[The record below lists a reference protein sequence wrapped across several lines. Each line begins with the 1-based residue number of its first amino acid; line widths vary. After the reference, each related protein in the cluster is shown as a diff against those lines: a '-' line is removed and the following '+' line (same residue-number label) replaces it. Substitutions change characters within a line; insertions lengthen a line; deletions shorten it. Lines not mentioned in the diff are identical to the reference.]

1 MFTSE
6 NWHSTCQEAEPL
18 LSNPQIKAKKAT
30 PWHIIGPV
38 FLLSVGL
45 GGLVAPTV
53 QFYTEIFCDLYYKS
67 EIQDGDDSNTLFS
80 WVYDQNIRNQDLPD
94 VQDCS
99 IPEVQVIVS
108 RVLAIVAFLQSVSAF
123 LVAGF
128 YGSLS
133 DRYGRKIVCQIF
145 GIGSIATILCYIAVF
160 FIQGRIAGALL
171 VAAPVIR
178 GLLVGDVIITAVI
191 HAYVTDCTTPDNRT
205 VIFSRLMAA
214 VLAGITLGPTL
225 SSLLIAK
232 TGTLAS
238 VFYFLFVL
246 YACFFLYAMFI
257 LPESLDEAVMEK
269 ARYDYDNKPR
279 TTFLQKIN
287 VFSAL
292 EVLIHTKPKQITKYA
307 LPMLAIVQ
315 CICQAL
321 SQPPNFLYAMLT
333 FHWTAYEGGFF
344 LSVAAGMRVVGV
356 MVILPFLTSRFQKYV
371 QKQQQQYNQEG
382 DEEQEEQEK
391 EEEKTY
397 YRILFNIWMARIG
410 LGIEATGF
418 ILLALA
424 ATSLQFA
431 SAGIFQSLAI
441 IALPSLT
448 SLYTTLVEPSQ
459 VGALLGSQA
468 LLDSITVIISQTG
481 LSLLYSASVE
491 TIPNLTL
498 YVCGMLG
505 AFACLLTYLIHPLK
519 GSKNIDP

>member
-6 NWHSTCQEAEPL
+6 NRDSTCQETEPL
-18 LSNPQIKAKKAT
+18 LSNSQIKAKKAT

-38 FLLSVGL
+38 FLLSLGL
-45 GGLVAPTV
+45 GGLIAPTV

-80 WVYDQNIRNQDLPD
+80 WVYDQNPRNQDLPD

-133 DRYGRKIVCQIF
+133 DRFGRKLVCQIF
-145 GIGSIATILCYIAVF
+145 AIGSIATISCYISVF
-160 FIQGRIAGALL
+160 FIQGRTAGALL

-205 VIFSRLMAA
+205 VTFSRLMAS
-214 VLAGITLGPTL
+214 VLAGVTLGPTL

-232 TGTLAS
+232 TGTLVS

-246 YACFFLYAMFI
+246 YILFFLYAMFI
-257 LPESLDEAVMEK
+257 LPESLDEEVMVK
-269 ARYDYDNKPR
+269 ARYDYANKPR

-292 EVLIHTKPKQITKYA
+292 EVLIYTKPKQITKYA
-307 LPMLAIVQ
+307 LPMLAVVQ

-344 LSVAAGMRVVGV
+344 LSVSSGMRVVGV
-356 MVILPFLTSRFQKYV
+356 MVILPFLTSRFQKYT
-371 QKQQQQYNQEG
+371 QKQQQDDREEN
-382 DEEQEEQEK
+382 EEQGEQEK

-410 LGIEATGF
+410 LSIEATGF

-424 ATSLQFA
+424 TTSLQFA

-448 SLYTTLVEPSQ
+448 SLYTTLVDPSQ

-498 YVCGMLG
+498 YVCGILG
-505 AFACLLTYLIHPLK
+505 AFACFLTYMIHPLK